1 MSIASN
7 ILPLIPQRPPFVM
20 VDTLETCDDSGAS
33 STFLVKA
40 DHIFTV
46 NGELKEPA
54 LIENIAQTC
63 AARMGYIC
71 QQENKP
77 VPVGFI
83 GAVQNLRIGSLP
95 AVGSVLHTSVTIKN
109 HIFNATIIEAEI
121 MSNEETI
128 ASCEMRIFIADT

>member
-20 VDTLETCDDSGAS
+20 ADTLETCDDSGAS
-33 STFLVKA
+33 STFLVKV
-40 DHIFTV
+40 DHIFTL
-46 NGELKEPA
+46 NGVLKEPA

-71 QQENKP
+71 QQQNKP

-83 GAVQNLRIGSLP
+83 GAVQNLRINSLP
-95 AVGSVLHTSVTIKN
+95 TVGSVLHTLVIIKN
-109 HIFNATIIEAEI
+109 QIFNATIVEAEI
-121 MSNEETI
+121 LSNGETI
-128 ASCEMRIFIADT
+128 ATCEMRIFIADV